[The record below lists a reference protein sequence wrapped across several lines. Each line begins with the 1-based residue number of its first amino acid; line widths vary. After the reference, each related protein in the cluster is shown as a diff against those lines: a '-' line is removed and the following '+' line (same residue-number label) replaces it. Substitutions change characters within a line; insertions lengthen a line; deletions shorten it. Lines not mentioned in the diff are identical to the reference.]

1 MKRPLG
7 VTLISYF
14 YILGAIFLLL
24 SSIFYDSNANQ
35 IGIATRFGLSTV
47 PEQLIRVLAALTSL
61 IIVFGYLRL
70 KKWGFWMML
79 VYSLF
84 FLVINFSLSLTYNQ
98 QPYTGNIIWSI
109 LVISYTIYVN
119 KYFIK

>member
-7 VTLISYF
+7 VSLISYF
-14 YILGAIFLLL
+14 YILGAIVLL
-24 SSIFYDSNANQ
+24 STSIFYDSNANQ
-35 IGIATRFGLSTV
+35 IGIATRFGLSNV
-47 PEQLIRVLAALTSL
+47 PEQLIRVLVALTSF
-61 IIVFGYLRL
+61 IIIFGYMRL

-84 FLVINFSLSLTYNQ
+84 FLVISFSLSLTHNQ
-98 QPYTGNIIWSI
+98 HPFTGNMIWSI

-119 KYFIK
+119 KYFL